1 MMVLKPVSRVGQL
14 IASYNLLVQLTVLGS
29 PYGLD
34 ASRLSCPCFGNTTW
48 SYTRAVY
55 LFDEPD
61 GHCTDVASP
70 GNRQARRSDPHDG
83 RQVRRL
89 SPGRFLF
96 RNLIPGFF
104 YLSPD
109 FLPPLCLNSSHGGF
123 PKGDSSETHPFNFR
137 RGTLSFDTFRRAASR
152 GAGGVD
158 QSIHPARIEAP
169 PQAPAFK
176 KAWRETPAHNPS
188 ANPVNGRN
196 SFSI

>member
-14 IASYNLLVQLTVLGS
+14 IAPYNLLVQLTVLGS

-34 ASRLSCPCFGNTTW
+34 ASRLSCTCFGNTTW

-61 GHCTDVASP
+61 GHCADVASP

-104 YLSPD
+104 YLSPR
-109 FLPPLCLNSSHGGF
+109 
-123 PKGDSSETHPFNFR
+123 SE
-137 RGTLSFDTFRRAASR
+137 
-152 GAGGVD
+152 
-158 QSIHPARIEAP
+158 
-169 PQAPAFK
+169 
-176 KAWRETPAHNPS
+176 
-188 ANPVNGRN
+188 
-196 SFSI
+196 